1 MEIFPYRG
9 GQYRRNDRDNGPQG
23 LVNIAGMAAFP
34 LEKIHLQV
42 VSIAGMGGQDDR
54 RGWSGW
60 IGIPRMPDL
69 EAEHFFLFYEKKQWK
84 SKGGNFLK
92 SWKNIAWNWI
102 KGVFSCEPWL
112 FNKSIH

>member
-60 IGIPRMPDL
+60 IGI
-69 EAEHFFLFYEKKQWK
+69 Y
-84 SKGGNFLK
+84 
-92 SWKNIAWNWI
+92 KNRNCLYRR
-102 KGVFSCEPWL
+102 SCYP
-112 FNKSIH
+112 SGQHI